1 MWLDILA
8 VVIVVALAAL
18 GVWRGLVRE
27 VLVFLAGIVPGVFLG
42 DFWVNSWGQGRSRD
56 IQGLIRLG
64 SLLFMV
70 FLIGYGSAVFL
81 HRPKKL
87 PWWQHLT
94 GGLVGLL
101 NGIFLVTFGYSYLR
115 DLGGGAETA
124 LKEARL
130 FTLVQQWLP
139 WAFLVIVVAIALAV
153 VVILLVRLANYIS
166 RLAVPEGVPAVP
178 SGPPPA
184 VASSPPELPTT
195 PCPNCG
201 RPVPAGASYCPHC
214 GKIISG

>member
-8 VVIVVALAAL
+8 VVMVVALAAL
-18 GVWRGLVRE
+18 GVWRGLLRE

-42 DFWVNSWGQGRSRD
+42 DFWVNSWGQGQGKD

-64 SLLFMV
+64 SLLFIV
-70 FLIGYGSAVFL
+70 FLVGYGSAVFL
-81 HRPKKL
+81 RGSKKL
-87 PWWQHLT
+87 LWWQHLT
-94 GGLVGLL
+94 GGLVGLF

-115 DLGGGAETA
+115 DLGGGAEVA

-130 FTLVQQWLP
+130 FALVQKWLP

-153 VVILLVRLANYIS
+153 VVILLVRLAHYIS
-166 RLAVPEGVPAVP
+166 RLAVPEALPTSPA
-178 SGPPPA
+178 GAPPA
-184 VASSPPELPTT
+184 AASFSEVPTV

-201 RPVPAGASYCPHC
+201 QPVPAGASYCPHC
-214 GKIISG
+214 GKIVSG

>member
-18 GVWRGLVRE
+18 GVWRGLLRE
-27 VLVFLAGIVPGVFLG
+27 LLVFLAGIVPGVFLG
-42 DFWVNSWGQGRSRD
+42 DFWVNSWGQGQNKD

-64 SLLFMV
+64 SLLFIV

-81 HRPKKL
+81 RGPKKL
-87 PWWQHLT
+87 VWWQHLA

-101 NGIFLVTFGYSYLR
+101 NGVFLVTFGYSYLR
-115 DLGGGAETA
+115 DLGGGTEAA

-130 FTLVQQWLP
+130 FSLVQQWLP
-139 WAFLVIVVAIALAV
+139 WAFLVLVVAVALAV
-153 VVILLVRLANYIS
+153 VVILLVRLAHYIS
-166 RLAVPEGVPAVP
+166 RLAVPVEA
-178 SGPPPA
+178 PPA
-184 VASSPPELPTT
+184 AASPMPEVPTT

-214 GKIISG
+214 GKIVSG

>member
-8 VVIVVALAAL
+8 VGIVVVLAAL
-18 GVWRGLVRE
+18 GVWRGLWRE

-42 DFWVNSWGQGRSRD
+42 DFWVNSWGQGQNKD

-64 SLLFMV
+64 SLLFIV
-70 FLIGYGSAVFL
+70 LLVGYGSAVFL
-81 HRPKKL
+81 HRPRKL
-87 PWWQHLT
+87 AWWQHLT

-101 NGIFLVTFGYSYLR
+101 NGIFLVTFGFSYLR
-115 DLGGGAETA
+115 DLGGGMETA

-130 FTLVQQWLP
+130 FEQVQRWLP
-139 WAFLVIVVAIALAV
+139 WAFLVIVVGIALAV
-153 VVILLVRLANYIS
+153 VVILLVRLAQFIS
-166 RLAVPEGVPAVP
+166 RLAVPEALPATP
-178 SGPPPA
+178 TGTPPTS
-184 VASSPPELPTT
+184 ASSPPVSTI

-201 RPVPAGASYCPHC
+201 QPVPAGASYCPHC